1 MRVLVSFLIVV
12 LLSAPAFGQQGDAA
26 FVEKLQD
33 HYKTVNSITANFTQ
47 RKQSALFDKPLMSKG
62 LFYYQSP
69 DKIRWEQ
76 RQPTA
81 TYLVIN
87 NNEIIQF
94 DGESVKKS
102 TGLTMQM
109 SIFRQFIVGTVDGS
123 ILNDEAFKK
132 SFSSKNGK
140 MCITLVPVDKRM
152 AKRLHKIELMFDEK
166 TLLLDQLKMFENS
179 ADFTE
184 INFTEQQ
191 LNTTIPSSIFQ

>member
-1 MRVLVSFLIVV
+1 MQVLVSFLLFIV
-12 LLSAPAFGQQGDAA
+12 LSMPGFGQQGDAA
-26 FVEKLQD
+26 FVKKLQD
-33 HYKTVNSITANFTQ
+33 HYKTVKSITANFTQ
-47 RKQSALFDKPLMSKG
+47 RKQSMLFDEPLLSKG

-76 RQPTA
+76 QEPTA

-87 NNEIIQF
+87 KDEIIQF
-94 DGESVKKS
+94 DGESIKKS

-109 SIFRQFIVGTVDGS
+109 SIFRQFILGTVDGS
-123 ILNDEAFKK
+123 ILKDEAFKK

-140 MCITLVPVDKRM
+140 MFITLVPVDKRM
-152 AKRLHKIELMFDEK
+152 AKRLHKVELMFDEK
-166 TLLLDQLKMFENS
+166 TMVLDHLKMFENS

-191 LNTTIPSSIFQ
+191 LNTTVPSSIFQ